1 MSADEETT
9 SADRNRQLR
18 KVCIMYASGK
28 QRPRQGNKG
37 REVGNADVDREGR
50 FFCRCIHFMRK
61 VSRRLKTEND
71 PFLSAFFVLYGNF

>member
-1 MSADEETT
+1 MSA
-9 SADRNRQLR
+9 AGKQCLR
-18 KVCIMYASGK
+18 AGK

-50 FFCRCIHFMRK
+50 FFCRRIHFVRK

>member
-1 MSADEETT
+1 MSA
-9 SADRNRQLR
+9 SRDRRL
-18 KVCIMYASGK
+18 
-28 QRPRQGNKG
+28 RQGNKG

-50 FFCRCIHFMRK
+50 FFCRRIHFVRK